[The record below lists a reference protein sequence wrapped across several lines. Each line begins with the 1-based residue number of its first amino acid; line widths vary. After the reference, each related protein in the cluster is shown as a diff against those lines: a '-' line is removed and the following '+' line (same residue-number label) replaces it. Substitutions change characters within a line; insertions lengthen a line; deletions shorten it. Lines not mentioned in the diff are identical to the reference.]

1 MKSAVLS
8 NLSYLTLKTNSK
20 ILYPSALLGI
30 VAPTALVDYQ
40 FRLQGTL
47 TNYGSVGGSL
57 TLTRS
62 GNGTFI
68 GSNGLLQT
76 AGTNVARFDFDP
88 VSLTRRGL
96 LFEGQATNLVRD
108 SENFTGLGWSFGG
121 SALSAPP
128 TRTTYTGQLP
138 DGSSGTIYRY
148 AFTSVTAV
156 NNFSIAFNFF
166 TILQSSVTIAA
177 PSIWIKRVSG
187 ATTIN
192 LYAESSSTA
201 PPTGAWA
208 SEEFTL
214 TSEWR
219 RYGFA
224 KAIAGTKAGNLSFL
238 IGNDSRPAGGTFS
251 AVTVDVFGAQLQLD
265 RVDSYIPTAGAAA
278 TRFADAASMTD
289 LPTTNV
295 TLIEKPAGC
304 ATLSAGTLT
313 LNTGYTIDRIMVLP
327 GTYSADQVTTIR
339 GLM

>member
-1 MKSAVLS
+1 MKSAFLFDGTADLLNFVQ
-8 NLSYLTLKTNSK
+8 
-20 ILYPSALLGI
+20 PS
-30 VAPTALVDYQ
+30 ALVDYQ

-76 AGTNVARFDFDP
+76 ASTNVARFDFDP

-108 SENFTGLGWSFGG
+108 SEDFAGLGWVLAQSIMFGT
-121 SALSAPP
+121 
-128 TRTTYTGQLP
+128 TRTTYTGLLP
-138 DGSSGTIYRY
+138 NGNTGTIYR
-148 AFTSVTAV
+148 FVFSGGTAGY
-156 NNFSIAFNFF
+156 SIAWNGSN
-166 TILQSSVTIAA
+166 TPQANVAVPAASV
-177 PSIWIKRVSG
+177 WIKRVSG
-187 ATTIN
+187 AASIN
-192 LYAESSSTA
+192 LYIQSTTTG
-201 PPTGAWA
+201 PPSAAWA

-224 KAIAGTKAGNLSFL
+224 KALTGTKAGNLGIF
-238 IGNDSRPAGGTFS
+238 IGNDSRPTGGTFS
-251 AVTVDVFGAQLQLD
+251 AVTVDVYGAQLQTD
-265 RVDSYIPTAGAAA
+265 RVDSYIPTAGATA
-278 TRFADAASMTD
+278 TRFADAASLTG

-295 TLIEKPAGC
+295 TLVEKPAGC

-327 GTYSADQVTTIR
+327 GTYSADQVATIR

>member
-1 MKSAVLS
+1 MKSAFLFGGTADLLS
-8 NLSYLTLKTNSK
+8 FVQ
-20 ILYPSALLGI
+20 PS
-30 VAPTALVDYQ
+30 ALVDYQ
-40 FRLQGTL
+40 FRLQGSL

-62 GNGTFI
+62 GNGTFF

-108 SENFTGLGWSFGG
+108 SENFAGLGWVLAQNLITIS
-121 SALSAPP
+121 
-128 TRTTYTGQLP
+128 RTTYTGLLP
-138 DGSSGTIYRY
+138 DGNTGTIYRFVFGGGTAGAGY
-148 AFTSVTAV
+148 GVTWNNSNIPQTNVAVPAGSV
-156 NNFSIAFNFF
+156 
-166 TILQSSVTIAA
+166 
-177 PSIWIKRVSG
+177 WIKRVSG
-187 ATTIN
+187 AASMN
-192 LYAESSSTA
+192 LYIESSTTE

-224 KAIAGTKAGNLSFL
+224 KALTGTKAGNLGFF
-238 IGNDSRPAGGTFS
+238 IGNDARLASGTLS
-251 AVTVDVFGAQLQLD
+251 AITVDLYGAQLQAD
-265 RVDSYIPTAGAAA
+265 RVDSYIPTAGATA
-278 TRFADAASMTD
+278 TRFADAASMTG
-289 LPTTNV
+289 LPTAGV
-295 TLIEKPAGC
+295 SLIEKPAGC

-313 LNTGYTIDRIMVLP
+313 VNTGYTIDRIMVLP
-327 GTYSADQVTTIR
+327 GTYSADQIATIR

>member
-1 MKSAVLS
+1 MKSVFLFGETAD
-8 NLSYLTLKTNSK
+8 
-20 ILYPSALLGI
+20 LLAF
-30 VAPTALVDYQ
+30 VQPAALVDYQ

-57 TLTRS
+57 ALTRS

-76 AGTNVARFDFDP
+76 ASTNVARFDFDP

-108 SENFTGLGWSFGG
+108 SENFAGLGWVV
-121 SALSAPP
+121 ATLSMTI
-128 TRTTYTGQLP
+128 TRTTYTGLLP
-138 DGSSGTIYRY
+138 NGNTGTIYR
-148 AFTSVTAV
+148 FVFSGGTAGY
-156 NNFSIAFNFF
+156 SIAWNGSN
-166 TILQSSVTIAA
+166 TPQANVAVPAASV
-177 PSIWIKRVSG
+177 WIKRVSG
-187 ATTIN
+187 AASIN
-192 LYAESSSTA
+192 LYIQSTTTG
-201 PPTGAWA
+201 PPSAAWA

-224 KAIAGTKAGNLSFL
+224 KALTGTKAGNLGIF
-238 IGNDSRPAGGTFS
+238 IGNDSRPTGGTFS
-251 AVTVDVFGAQLQLD
+251 AVTVDVYGAQLQTD
-265 RVDSYIPTAGAAA
+265 RVDSYIPTAGATA
-278 TRFADAASMTD
+278 TRFADAASLTG

-295 TLIEKPAGC
+295 TLVEKPAGC

-327 GTYSADQVTTIR
+327 GTYSADQVATIR

>member
-1 MKSAVLS
+1 MKSALLFGGTADLLNFVQ
-8 NLSYLTLKTNSK
+8 
-20 ILYPSALLGI
+20 PS
-30 VAPTALVDYQ
+30 ALVDYQ

-57 TLTRS
+57 PHTRS

-76 AGTNVARFDFDP
+76 ASTNVARFDFDP

-108 SENFTGLGWSFGG
+108 SENFEGLGWVIAQNLISL
-121 SALSAPP
+121 A
-128 TRTTYTGQLP
+128 RTTYTGLLP
-138 DGSSGTIYRY
+138 NGNTGTIYRFVFGAGTAGY
-148 AFTSVTAV
+148 SITWNNSNIPQTNIAVPAVSV
-156 NNFSIAFNFF
+156 
-166 TILQSSVTIAA
+166 
-177 PSIWIKRVSG
+177 WIKKVSG
-187 ATTIN
+187 AASMGLHI
-192 LYAESSSTA
+192 ESSTA
-201 PPTGAWA
+201 GPPSGAWA

-224 KAIAGTKAGNLSFL
+224 KALTGTKAGNLGLF
-238 IGNDSRPAGGTFS
+238 IGNDARVSSGTLS
-251 AVTVDVFGAQLQLD
+251 AVTVDVYGAQLQAD
-265 RVDSYIPTAGAAA
+265 RVDSYIPTAGATA
-278 TRFADAASMTD
+278 TRFADAASMTG

-295 TLIEKPAGC
+295 TLVEKPAGC

-313 LNTGYTIDRIMVLP
+313 LNPGYTIDRIMVLP
-327 GTYSADQVTTIR
+327 GTYSADQVATIR